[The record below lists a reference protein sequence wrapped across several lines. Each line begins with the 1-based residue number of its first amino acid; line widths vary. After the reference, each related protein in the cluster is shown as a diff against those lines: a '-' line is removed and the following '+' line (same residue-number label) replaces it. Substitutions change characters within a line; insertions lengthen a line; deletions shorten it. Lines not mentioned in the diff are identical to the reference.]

1 MVKATLTGVPAW
13 GLARLPPA
21 LVAVRAGLGKRLMNV
36 LDVAS
41 HSA

>member
-1 MVKATLTGVPAW
+1 MAKKPGKAETSSDTKS
-13 GLARLPPA
+13 PPGA
-21 LVAVRAGLGKRLMNV
+21 PGHGNRKRLMNV

>member
-1 MVKATLTGVPAW
+1 MAKPGRVVSKT
-13 GLARLPPA
+13 RLQHDD
-21 LVAVRAGLGKRLMNV
+21 RKRLMNV